1 MQRLITL
8 AVAIAVVVLLASGI
22 ARAAATTETEVYR
35 QPESFTI
42 NNPCQGYEEAIL
54 VEGVFQYV
62 YRVTSVGE
70 DPLNPDLYYYLT
82 HANASNVTGTGLET
96 GDEYR
101 FINGGVSTGTSSPGP
116 SGMQFTYNV
125 RYMIVSDGA
134 SPNFIL
140 HEVLR
145 QVIGPDGQPF
155 ITIEKFWAT
164 CTAGAETSPTTAATA
179 TPTAT
184 GTPTATAQPTP

>member
-8 AVAIAVVVLLASGI
+8 AVAIAVVALLASGI
-22 ARAAATTETEVYR
+22 ASAAATNETKVYR

-42 NNPCQGYEEAIL
+42 DNPCQGYEEPIL
-54 VEGVFQYV
+54 AEGVFQYV
-62 YRVTSVGE
+62 YRVTTIGE
-70 DPLNPDLYYYLT
+70 DPINPDRYYFLI

-101 FINGGVSTGTSSPGP
+101 FINGVVNTGTSSTGP
-116 SGMQFTYNV
+116 SGSQFTYNV
-125 RYMIVSDGA
+125 RYIIVSDGA

-145 QVIGPDGQPF
+145 QVIGPDGKPF

-164 CTAGAETSPTTAATA
+164 CTGGVGTSPTVATA

-184 GTPTATAQPTP
+184 DTPTATAQPTP